1 MEFTVTSTDV
11 GVVALWAMEDLEEGA
26 QCSMSENLEEAGT
39 WYYVVD
45 CATCKA
51 PVPFKHAPEGEP
63 IVCFPTMT
71 VRCFQCHT
79 HQTYAPDLISRRKA
93 APPRGIFNGDRQPSR
108 VNDGNREAARDRQED
123 RDERDLGVRVL
134 SDRKIAPISASLRCN
149 NILNVAVRG
158 KRATIFFFS
167 SCFFAAGWVSNVAL
181 NIFSAAPVAAL
192 NEVRSSGPAMLLGTL
207 GTAFFGIVLLGLV
220 LFVFGMG
227 SVLVEAFGFKRR
239 LIKRGFA
246 RIDFRIAS
254 LAVHAASTVAVFL
267 IEMWQRKFP
276 TRELPGALAGRAWQG
291 RAARTKT
298 SGAKQDF

>member
-1 MEFTVTSTDV
+1 MEFTVTSADV
-11 GVVALWAMEDLEEGA
+11 GVVALWAMEDLEQGA
-26 QCSMSENLEEAGT
+26 QCSMSENLKEAGT
-39 WYYVVD
+39 RYYVVD

-79 HQTYAPDLISRRKA
+79 DHTYSPDSISRRKA

-123 RDERDLGVRVL
+123 RDERDLGLPVVR
-134 SDRKIAPISASLRCN
+134 DRKISPISASLRCN
-149 NILNVAVRG
+149 NILSVAVRG

-167 SCFFAAGWVSNVAL
+167 SCFFAAGWVLHVAL
-181 NIFSAAPVAAL
+181 NIFNAAPAAAL
-192 NEVRSSGPAMLLGTL
+192 NEVRSSDPAILLR
-207 GTAFFGIVLLGLV
+207 TAFFAIVLLGLV

-246 RIDFRIAS
+246 RIYFRIAS
-254 LAVHAASTVAVFL
+254 LAVHAASTVAIFL
-267 IEMWQRKFP
+267 IEMWQRNFP
-276 TRELPGALAGRAWQG
+276 TRELPAALAGRAWQE

>member
-11 GVVALWAMEDLEEGA
+11 GVVALWTMEDLEQGA

-45 CATCKA
+45 CATCKT
-51 PVPFKHAPEGEP
+51 PVPFKYAPEGEP

-108 VNDGNREAARDRQED
+108 VNDGNI
-123 RDERDLGVRVL
+123 

-167 SCFFAAGWVSNVAL
+167 SCFFAA
-181 NIFSAAPVAAL
+181 
-192 NEVRSSGPAMLLGTL
+192 
-207 GTAFFGIVLLGLV
+207 
-220 LFVFGMG
+220 
-227 SVLVEAFGFKRR
+227 
-239 LIKRGFA
+239 
-246 RIDFRIAS
+246 
-254 LAVHAASTVAVFL
+254 
-267 IEMWQRKFP
+267 
-276 TRELPGALAGRAWQG
+276 
-291 RAARTKT
+291 
-298 SGAKQDF
+298 